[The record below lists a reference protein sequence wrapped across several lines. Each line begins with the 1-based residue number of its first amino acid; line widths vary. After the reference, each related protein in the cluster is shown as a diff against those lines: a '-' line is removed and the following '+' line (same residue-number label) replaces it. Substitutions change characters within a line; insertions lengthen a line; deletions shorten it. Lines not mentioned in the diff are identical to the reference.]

1 MVNWKEFLFYF
12 YFCVVVVCA
21 GYRFTVSFVFQ
32 MSTIRPRWSVCALVW
47 SAYFYASCTWSYFR
61 WKIVWHS
68 IEQKKKMLLLWRIF
82 LSWVSFCVS
91 EFVENLSTRRHST
104 QFHQRNEFSRTI
116 QFSSAT
122 MKQFWMQWIMNGTLF
137 LVSRF
142 RLFVSLGIALIK
154 FMRVS
159 RSNFRFWRSRSS
171 SFRQHKMIQQ
181 RYSLSLFISLRTQS
195 VSSAMRWKKATERKR
210 EKSEEIK
217 WNGFLLFSLSHSL
230 FLSFQFYCLDQFVR
244 CLTLWHV
251 RRVKN
256 AVCRI
261 KCSMIERDDLNNL

>member
-68 IEQKKKMLLLWRIF
+68 IEQKKKKMLLLWRIF

-137 LVSRF
+137 LVSCF

-154 FMRVS
+154 FMRAS

-171 SFRQHKMIQQ
+171 SFTEGNTRWSNRDTVYRFLFHCGLNPFRVRWDEKSNRKKEREKRGDKMKWI
-181 RYSLSLFISLRTQS
+181 SFVFVEPLSFSFISILLSWS
-195 VSSAMRWKKATERKR
+195 V
-210 EKSEEIK
+210 
-217 WNGFLLFSLSHSL
+217 
-230 FLSFQFYCLDQFVR
+230 C
-244 CLTLWHV
+244 
-251 RRVKN
+251 
-256 AVCRI
+256 
-261 KCSMIERDDLNNL
+261 